1 MQAGNDVVQNDFLLV
16 GHLAASDVFHDSR
29 ACVLSQVH
37 NRSSYTRNIN
47 DLAPSSIGGVPVRF
61 LPCFFTHRGAVWV
74 RSLSSSP
81 WRSPHWR
88 EPFVP
93 CASRTA
99 SCRSRGSKVF
109 PAERRR
115 SDIQHLV
122 LCRSSQRC
130 SERSSQLP
138 II

>member
-1 MQAGNDVVQNDFLLV
+1 MSLGYFIP
-16 GHLAASDVFHDSR
+16 SR
-29 ACVLSQVH
+29 TFTSAHKPIRALSFIKT
-37 NRSSYTRNIN
+37 SYTRNIN
-47 DLAPSSIGGVPVRF
+47 DLAPSSIGDVPVRF

-93 CASRTA
+93 CASRLA

-130 SERSSQLP
+130 SERRRQLP
-138 II
+138 IIA